1 MTHKVVATDKV
12 SDSGLRSLVDDD
24 RFEVVF
30 AHDST
35 TSDFESA
42 LDGAEALIVRS
53 ATNVD
58 AALLDKGSD
67 LRVIGR
73 AGVGV
78 DNIDIPAATERGIA
92 VVNAP
97 SGNTIAAAEM
107 TMALILAT
115 MRHVATADASLRA
128 GRWDR
133 NLFKGAELRGR
144 RLGLIGAGRI
154 GAEVAIRCQA
164 FGMDVIIYDPYL
176 SEERAEEIGSRL
188 TDLNEVV
195 KTSDVISLHVPLTDE
210 TRGMIDEAA
219 ILRMKPGT
227 YVVNASRGG
236 VVNESDLAAALE
248 SGHLGG
254 AALDVYEDEPLSGES
269 PLRTAPNLT
278 LTPHLGA
285 STVEAQEHVAVEVAE
300 NVAAVLVD
308 GDLSAALNKDQLSRS
323 QPVQ

>member
-1 MTHKVVATDKV
+1 VTHKVVATDKV
-12 SDSGLRSLVDDD
+12 SDTGLRTLVEDDS
-24 RFEVVF
+24 FEVVF
-30 AHDST
+30 AHDSE
-35 TSDFESA
+35 SPEFASA
-42 LDGAEALIVRS
+42 LEAAEALIVRS
-53 ATNVD
+53 ATAVD
-58 AALLDKGSD
+58 AGLMDKGSH
-67 LRVIGR
+67 LKVIGR

-115 MRHVATADASLRA
+115 MRHVAAADASLRA

-133 NLFKGAELRGR
+133 ALFKGAELRGR
-144 RLGLIGAGRI
+144 RLGLVGAGRI

-176 SEERAEEIGSRL
+176 SAERAEEIGSRL
-188 TDLNEVV
+188 TDLDEVV
-195 KTSDVISLHVPLTDE
+195 KTSDVISLHVPFTDE
-210 TRGMIDEAA
+210 TQGMIDEAE
-219 ILRMKPGT
+219 IMRMKPGT

-254 AALDVYEDEPLSGES
+254 AALDVYEDEPLSEDS
-269 PLRTAPNLT
+269 PLRSAPNLT

-308 GDLSAALNKDQLSRS
+308 GDLSAALNKDQLSS
-323 QPVQ
+323 

>member
-1 MTHKVVATDKV
+1 VTHKVLATDKV
-12 SDSGLRSLVDDD
+12 SEAGLRSLVEDDS
-24 RFEVVF
+24 FEVVF
-30 AHDST
+30 AHDSAS
-35 TSDFESA
+35 SDFASA
-42 LDGAEALIVRS
+42 LEGAEALIVRS
-53 ATNVD
+53 ATTVD
-58 AALLDKGSD
+58 AALLDRGND
-67 LRVIGR
+67 LKVIGR

-78 DNIDIPAATERGIA
+78 DNIDIPAATERGVA

-107 TMALILAT
+107 TMALILST
-115 MRHVATADASLRA
+115 MRHVAAADASLRA

-133 NLFKGAELRGR
+133 ALFKGSELRGR

-176 SEERAEEIGSRL
+176 SEARAEEIGSRL
-188 TDLNEVV
+188 TDLDEVV

-210 TRGMIDEAA
+210 TRGMVDEAA

-254 AALDVYEDEPLSGES
+254 AALDVYEDEPLSEES
-269 PLRTAPNLT
+269 PLRSAPNLT

-300 NVAAVLVD
+300 NVAAVLG
-308 GDLSAALNKDQLSRS
+308 GDLSTALNRDQLSS
-323 QPVQ
+323 

>member
-1 MTHKVVATDKV
+1 MTYKVVATDKV
-12 SDSGLRSLVDDD
+12 SDSGLRSLVEDD

-35 TSDFESA
+35 TSGFESA
-42 LDGAEALIVRS
+42 LEGADALIVRS
-53 ATNVD
+53 ATTVD
-58 AALLDKGSD
+58 AALLDRGPHLK
-67 LRVIGR
+67 VIGR

-115 MRHVATADASLRA
+115 TRHVAAADASLRA

-164 FGMDVIIYDPYL
+164 FGMGVIIYDPYL
-176 SEERAEEIGSRL
+176 SEQRAEEIGSRL
-188 TDLNEVV
+188 TDLDEVV
-195 KTSDVISLHVPLTDE
+195 TTSDVISLHVPLTDE
-210 TRGMIDEAA
+210 TRGIIDEAA
-219 ILRMKPGT
+219 IMRMKPGT
-227 YVVNASRGG
+227 FVVNASRGG
-236 VVNESDLAAALE
+236 VVNEPDLAAALE

-254 AALDVYEDEPLSGES
+254 AALDVYEDEPLSPGS

-308 GDLSAALNKDQLSRS
+308 GDLSAALNQDKLSVDR
-323 QPVQ
+323 P

>member
-12 SDSGLRSLVDDD
+12 SNSGLSSLVDDD

-30 AHDST
+30 AHDSAS
-35 TSDFESA
+35 SDFATA
-42 LDGAEALIVRS
+42 LEGADALIVRS
-53 ATNVD
+53 ATTVD
-58 AALLDKGSD
+58 AALLEKGAR
-67 LRVIGR
+67 LKVIGR

-78 DNIDIPAATERGIA
+78 DNIDISAATDKGVA

-97 SGNTIAAAEM
+97 SGNTFAAAEM

-115 MRHVATADASLRA
+115 MRHVAAADASLRA

-133 NLFKGAELRGR
+133 NLFQGAELRGR
-144 RLGLIGAGRI
+144 QLGLVGAGRI

-164 FGMDVIIYDPYL
+164 FGTDVIIYDPYL
-176 SEERAEEIGSRL
+176 SEERAAEIGSRL
-188 TDLNEVV
+188 TDLDEVV
-195 KTSDVISLHVPLTDE
+195 TTSDVISLHVPLTDE
-210 TRGMIDEAA
+210 TRGIIDEAA
-219 ILRMKPGT
+219 IMRMKPGT

-236 VVNESDLAAALE
+236 VVNEADLAAALE

-254 AALDVYEDEPLSGES
+254 AALDVYEDEPLNEGS
-269 PLRTAPNLT
+269 PLRKAPNLT

-285 STVEAQEHVAVEVAE
+285 STVEAQEHVAVEVAA

-308 GDLSAALNKDQLSRS
+308 GDLSAALNKDQLSS
-323 QPVQ
+323 

>member
-12 SDSGLRSLVDDD
+12 SDSGLRSLVEDD

-30 AHDST
+30 AHDSD
-35 TSDFESA
+35 SPEFGAA

-53 ATNVD
+53 ATTVS
-58 AALLDKGSD
+58 AELLGRGTD
-67 LRVIGR
+67 LKVIGR

-115 MRHVATADASLRA
+115 MRHVAAADASLRA

-133 NLFKGAELRGR
+133 NLFKGSELRGR

-188 TDLNEVV
+188 TDLDEVI
-195 KTSDVISLHVPLTDE
+195 KTSDVVSLHVPLTDE
-210 TRGMIDEAA
+210 TRGMIDQAA

-227 YVVNASRGG
+227 YLVNASRGG
-236 VVNESDLAAALE
+236 VVNETDLAAALE

-254 AALDVYEDEPLSGES
+254 AALDVYEDEPLSEES
-269 PLRTAPNLT
+269 PLRNAPNLT

-300 NVAAVLVD
+300 NVAAVLVE
-308 GDLSAALNKDQLSRS
+308 GDLSAALNRS
-323 QPVQ
+323 QLTS

>member
-1 MTHKVVATDKV
+1 MTHKVLATDKV
-12 SDSGLRSLVDDD
+12 SDSGLRSLVEDNN
-24 RFEVVF
+24 FEVVF

-35 TSDFESA
+35 TPDFESA
-42 LDGAEALIVRS
+42 LEGAEALIVRS
-53 ATNVD
+53 ATTVD
-58 AALLDKGSD
+58 SALLARGPD
-67 LRVIGR
+67 LKVIGR

-97 SGNTIAAAEM
+97 SGNTIAATEM

-115 MRHVATADASLRA
+115 IRHVAAADASLRA

-154 GAEVAIRCQA
+154 GAEVAMRCQA
-164 FGMDVIIYDPYL
+164 FGMDVIIHDPYL
-176 SEERAEEIGSRL
+176 SQERADEIGSRL
-188 TDLNEVV
+188 TDLDEVV
-195 KTSDVISLHVPLTDE
+195 TTSDVISLHVPLTDE
-210 TRGMIDEAA
+210 TRGMIDEAT
-219 ILRMKPGT
+219 ILRMKPGS

-236 VVNESDLAAALE
+236 VVKEADLAAALE

-254 AALDVYEDEPLSGES
+254 AALDVYEDEPLNEVS
-269 PLRTAPNLT
+269 PLRKAPNLT

-285 STVEAQEHVAVEVAE
+285 STVEAQEHVAVEVAA

-308 GDLSAALNKDQLSRS
+308 GDLSTALNGKQLSS
-323 QPVQ
+323 

>member
-12 SDSGLRSLVDDD
+12 SDSGLRALVEDDG
-24 RFEVVF
+24 FEVVF
-30 AHDST
+30 AHDSE
-35 TSDFESA
+35 SSEFASA
-42 LDGAEALIVRS
+42 LEAAAALIVRS
-53 ATNVD
+53 ATSVD
-58 AALLDKGSD
+58 AWLMDKGPH
-67 LRVIGR
+67 LKVIGR

-78 DNIDIPAATERGIA
+78 DNIDIPAASERGIA

-107 TMALILAT
+107 TLALILAT
-115 MRHVATADASLRA
+115 MRHVAAADASLRA

-133 NLFKGAELRGR
+133 TLYKGAELRGR

-176 SEERAEEIGSRL
+176 SEERAGEIGSRL
-188 TDLNEVV
+188 TELDEVV

-210 TRGMIDEAA
+210 TRGMLDEAA
-219 ILRMKPGT
+219 IQRMKPGT
-227 YVVNASRGG
+227 FVVNASRGG

-254 AALDVYEDEPLSGES
+254 AALDVYEEEPLSEDS
-269 PLRTAPNLT
+269 PLRSAPNLT

-285 STVEAQEHVAVEVAE
+285 STVEAQEHVAVEVAA
-300 NVAAVLVD
+300 NVAAVLD
-308 GDLSAALNKDQLSRS
+308 GDLSAALNKDQLAS
-323 QPVQ
+323 

>member
-1 MTHKVVATDKV
+1 MTFKVVATDKV
-12 SDSGLRSLVDDD
+12 SNSGLRTLVEDD

-42 LDGAEALIVRS
+42 LEDADALIVRS
-53 ATNVD
+53 ATTVG
-58 AALLDKGSD
+58 AALLEKGPY
-67 LRVIGR
+67 LKVIGR

-115 MRHVATADASLRA
+115 MRHVVAADTSLRD

-133 NLFKGAELRGR
+133 NLFKGAELMGR

-154 GAEVAIRCQA
+154 GAEVALRCQA

-176 SEERAEEIGSRL
+176 TEERAEAIGSRL
-188 TDLNEVV
+188 TDLDEVV
-195 KTSDVISLHVPLTDE
+195 TTSDVISLHVPLTDE

-227 YVVNASRGG
+227 FVVNASRGG
-236 VVNESDLAAALE
+236 VVDETDLAAALE
-248 SGHLGG
+248 SGHLAG

-285 STVEAQEHVAVEVAE
+285 STVEAQEHVAVEVAA
-300 NVAAVLVD
+300 NVAAVLVE
-308 GDLSAALNKDQLSRS
+308 GDLAAALNKDQLSS
-323 QPVQ
+323 

>member
-12 SDSGLRSLVDDD
+12 SDSGLRTLVEDDN
-24 RFEVVF
+24 FEVVF
-30 AHDST
+30 AHDSE
-35 TSDFESA
+35 SPEFGSA
-42 LDGAEALIVRS
+42 LEAAEALILRS
-53 ATNVD
+53 ATTVD
-58 AALLDKGSD
+58 AD
-67 LRVIGR
+67 LMERGPQLKVIGR

-97 SGNTIAAAEM
+97 SGNTIAATEM

-115 MRHVATADASLRA
+115 MRHVAAADASLRA

-176 SEERAEEIGSRL
+176 SEERADEIGSRL
-188 TDLNEVV
+188 TDLDEVV
-195 KTSDVISLHVPLTDE
+195 KTSDVISLHVPLNDE
-210 TRGMIDEAA
+210 TRGMIDEAE
-219 ILRMKPGT
+219 IVRMKRGT

-236 VVNESDLAAALE
+236 VVNEPDLAGALE

-254 AALDVYEDEPLSGES
+254 AALDVYEDEPLGADS
-269 PLRTAPNLT
+269 PLRSAPNLT

-300 NVAAVLVD
+300 NVAAVLID
-308 GDLSAALNKDQLSRS
+308 GDLSTALNKDQLSS
-323 QPVQ
+323 